1 MIYYEMLLLLTSDV
15 SQEAYEAIKNKFE
28 SVILSKNGEIKN
40 YDRWGK
46 YLLAYPIK
54 KYTYGIY
61 VLLRFG
67 VSKVHL
73 NEVLNEIRSLC
84 ALKFNLVVMRY
95 VFVKLGKTISPI
107 YCRPD
112 SLEDSPRRERQYDI
126 EEVISRKIKPSRN
139 YHEGRL
145 QNSSFAG
152 SEVIGGH
159 DSTEHDI
166 KLSRSSHEIQQ
177 I

>member
-1 MIYYEMLLLLTSDV
+1 MIYYEMLMLLTPDI
-15 SQEAYEAIKNKFE
+15 SQENYDLIKEKIEAAINE
-28 SVILSKNGEIKN
+28 NSGVIKN

-67 VSKVHL
+67 VDQKLL
-73 NEVLNEIRSLC
+73 NNTLNSIRALCSLR
-84 ALKFNLVVMRY
+84 FNLTMMRH
-95 VFVKLGKTISPI
+95 VFVRLGKTISET

-112 SLEDSPRRERQYDI
+112 SLEDAPRREKTTYDI
-126 EEVISRKIKPSRN
+126 EEVITRKPRYNNIKNERN
-139 YHEGRL
+139 KSFNAETINNENTSSEKKT
-145 QNSSFAG
+145 NS
-152 SEVIGGH
+152 
-159 DSTEHDI
+159 
-166 KLSRSSHEIQQ
+166 EINCS